1 MTSRHGHKHHHKSR
15 LSRGQRIV
23 TYAAL
28 CSAWLSGAAWLLFHY
43 FLQRQGEFGVEPSPL
58 EHWWLRLHGLC
69 AFALLSLS
77 GLLWVVHV
85 RPGMRWP
92 RRRPSGV
99 AITISFCVL
108 AVTGYCLYYVDDG
121 AFRDTAG
128 VVHWILGLSLAVPV
142 ALHAFQKRRASLE

>member
-1 MTSRHGHKHHHKSR
+1 MTSRHGHKPHHKSR
-15 LSRGQRIV
+15 LSPGQRIA

-28 CSAWLSGAAWLLFHY
+28 GSAWVSGATWLLFHY
-43 FLQRQGEFGVEPSPL
+43 FLQRQGDFGLEPNPL

-77 GLLWVVHV
+77 GLVWVVHA

-108 AVTGYCLYYVDDG
+108 VVSGYCLYYVDDG
-121 AFRDTAG
+121 AFRDAAG
-128 VVHWILGLSLAVPV
+128 VVHWIFGLSLAVPV
-142 ALHAFQKRRASLE
+142 ALHAFAKRHASLE